1 MTGDATSECLEF
13 AATACSK
20 VRHPER
26 IALTGRVIE
35 KELE

>member
-1 MTGDATSECLEF
+1 MTGNGAPECLEF
-13 AATACSK
+13 ASATWSK

-26 IALTGRVIE
+26 LALTGRVIE